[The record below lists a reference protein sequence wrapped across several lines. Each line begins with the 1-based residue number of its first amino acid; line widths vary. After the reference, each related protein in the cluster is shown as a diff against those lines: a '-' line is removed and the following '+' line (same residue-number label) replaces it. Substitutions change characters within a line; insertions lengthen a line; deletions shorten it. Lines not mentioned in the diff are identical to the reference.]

1 MRTHRTIVRRISDA
15 LRRQDW
21 FGVGLSIFS
30 VVLGVLLG
38 LQASAWAEQRQ
49 ARAYNEQMVSA
60 LGTVLDRFATHGESI
75 SRDIQQAV
83 AEFDRARAAGERPAP
98 PVYQEVQ
105 PGGFEAERPPSSL
118 WSAIVATGVANRL
131 SADGLL
137 RLTLFFDRADSFGER
152 YLRYNRF
159 SEERILPYLDRP
171 EHFYGPDGRLDPQV
185 AAHVAQMRAIG
196 RSAKAMSSQARE
208 LSREIAE
215 R

>member
-1 MRTHRTIVRRISDA
+1 MRTHRPIARRIGDA

-21 FGVGLSIFS
+21 FGVGIEIFA
-30 VVLGVLLG
+30 VVLGVLLA

-49 ARAYNEQMVSA
+49 ERAYNQQMVSA
-60 LGTVLDRFATHGESI
+60 LGTVLDNFATHGQSI
-75 SRDIQQAV
+75 RRDIQQAA

-98 PVYQEVQ
+98 PVYQEVR
-105 PGGFEAERPPSSL
+105 PGSFEAERPPSSL

-131 SADGLL
+131 SAERLL
-137 RLTLFFDRADSFGER
+137 RLTLFFNRADSFGER

-159 SEERILPYLDRP
+159 SEERILPYLEEP
-171 EHFYGPDGRLDPQV
+171 ERFYGPDGRLDPQV

-196 RSAKAMSSQARE
+196 RSAKEMGRQARE
-208 LSREIAE
+208 LSEEIQG

>member
-1 MRTHRTIVRRISDA
+1 MRTHRPIARRISDA

-21 FGVGLSIFS
+21 FGVGIEVFA

-49 ARAYNEQMVSA
+49 ERAYNQQMASA
-60 LGTVLDRFATHGESI
+60 LATVLDRFATHGESV
-75 SRDIQQAV
+75 SGEIQQAV

-98 PVYQEVQ
+98 PVFQEVE
-105 PGGFEAERPPSSL
+105 PGSFEGERPPSSL
-118 WSAIVATGVANRL
+118 WKAIVATGVANRL
-131 SADGLL
+131 SAERLL

-159 SEERILPYLDRP
+159 SEERILPYLEEP
-171 EHFYGPDGRLDPQV
+171 ERFYGPDGRLDPQV

-196 RSAKAMSSQARE
+196 RAAKAMSSQAGE
-208 LSREIAE
+208 LSREIEE

>member
-1 MRTHRTIVRRISDA
+1 MRTHRLIARRISDA

-21 FGVGLSIFS
+21 FGVGIEIFA
-30 VVLGVLLG
+30 VVLGVLLA

-49 ARAYNEQMVSA
+49 DRAYNEQMVSA
-60 LGTVLDRFATHGESI
+60 LGTVLDNFATHGTSI
-75 SRDIQQAV
+75 SRDIQQAA

-105 PGGFEAERPPSSL
+105 PGNFEAERPPSSL
-118 WSAIVATGVANRL
+118 WSAIVATGVANRM
-131 SADGLL
+131 SADRLL
-137 RLTLFFDRADSFGER
+137 RLTLFFNRADSFGER

-171 EHFYGPDGRLDPQV
+171 GRFYGPDGRLDPEV

-196 RSAKAMSSQARE
+196 RSANAMSSQARE